1 MANLPPLDWQHAP
14 YYAAMVV
21 ACAALFALDRWY
33 DRRKCRRK
41 AALVR
46 PKLAA
51 QRCRRCGGPLGDWD
65 GQFLP
70 GDVHFYEGGY
80 VPRVRVTCTN
90 CRAEQDFYVLWQGR
104 RTERGSFEEDWFL
117 FNRDVLFEGLP
128 SDRHDA

>member
-1 MANLPPLDWQHAP
+1 
-14 YYAAMVV
+14 
-21 ACAALFALDRWY
+21 
-33 DRRKCRRK
+33 RKCRRK

-46 PKLAA
+46 TKLAA

-65 GQFLP
+65 GQFLT

-90 CRAEQDFYVLWQGR
+90 CRAVQVFYVLWQGR

-117 FNRDVLFEGLP
+117 LNGDVLFEGLP